1 MGTGVK
7 LGVLASGG
15 GTNLQAII
23 DAGLPV
29 AVVVTDRPGVAALDR
44 ATAVGIPTVVVDRAE
59 HLPDR
64 VSFTNAIVEALTGHG
79 IDIVAMAGFMTV
91 LAEPIFAAFPGR
103 VVNTHPSLL
112 PAFRGAHAVADAL
125 AAGVKVS
132 GCTIHLATIE
142 VDDGP
147 ILAQEAVAIL
157 PGDNQDSLHERIKA
171 VEHRLYP
178 KVLADLLAGGSG
190 AIPDALGAS
199 ANGSA
204 AFVAASGAIGE
215 AAGGCSADG
224 PVPIRRALIS
234 VYDKT
239 GLLDFARGLAD
250 LGVTLLA
257 SGGTS
262 SALAEAGIPVTPV
275 ESVTGAPEMLGGR
288 VKTLHPRIHGGILAD
303 RGQASH
309 RADLA
314 AQGIEPIDLVVANL
328 YPFLERPSIETIDIG
343 GPTMVRAA
351 AKNHAWVGVVTDPAR
366 YDAVLEELQADGG
379 RLSAA
384 TRADLA
390 LEAFAHT
397 AGYDAAIVR
406 WLDTDPLPRHLIL
419 PLERVA
425 SLRYG
430 ENPHQA
436 GARYR
441 DTLGALGSGGG
452 PGQGG
457 WLDGMV
463 QHGGKEL
470 SFINLL
476 DSESAWRLVNS
487 FDGPA
492 CVIVKHANP
501 CGVALGAGPADAYRK
516 AFECDSLSAFGG
528 VVALNRPLDEET
540 AAAIGEVFTEVVL
553 APSFAP
559 AALGALAAKKNLRLL
574 ECPPPTGG
582 GLDLRRAGGGFLV
595 QETDPPDEDRSTWK
609 VVTKVAPTDE
619 QMTDLAFAMKV
630 CAATGSNAIVLA
642 KAGVAYGIGAGQQSR
657 VHSSEMAAKKAD
669 GRARGGVCASD
680 AFFPFRDAVDTA
692 VAAGAGAI
700 VQPGGSIGDDK
711 VIAAADEA
719 GVAMVFTGR
728 RHFRH

>member
-7 LGVLASGG
+7 LGVLASGS

-44 ATAVGIPTVVVDRAE
+44 AAAAGIPTVVVDRAGY
-59 HLPDR
+59 LPDR
-64 VSFTNAIVEALTGHG
+64 LSFTTAIVEALTAH
-79 IDIVAMAGFMTV
+79 DVDLVAMAGFMTV
-91 LAEPIFAAFPGR
+91 LAEPIFVAYPGK
-103 VVNTHPSLL
+103 VINTHPSLL
-112 PAFRGAHAVADAL
+112 PSFRGAHAVADAL
-125 AAGVKVS
+125 AAGVKVA
-132 GCTIHLATIE
+132 GCTIHIATIE

-147 ILAQEAVAIL
+147 ILAQEAVPIL
-157 PGDNQDSLHERIKA
+157 ETDDEDALHERIKA
-171 VEHRLYP
+171 VEHQLYP
-178 KVLADLLAGGSG
+178 RVLAELVAG
-190 AIPDALGAS
+190 APPEQADAP
-199 ANGSA
+199 
-204 AFVAASGAIGE
+204 VE
-215 AAGGCSADG
+215 AQPVELTAEG
-224 PVPIRRALIS
+224 PIPIRRALVS

-239 GLLDFARGLAD
+239 GLVEFARGLAD
-250 LGVTLLA
+250 LGATLLA
-257 SGGTS
+257 SGGTAT
-262 SALAEAGIPVTPV
+262 ALGDAGIPVTLV
-275 ESVTGAPEMLGGR
+275 EEVTGAPEMLGGR

-303 RGQASH
+303 RGQPSH
-309 RADLA
+309 GADLA
-314 AQGIEPIDLVVANL
+314 EQGIEPIDLVVCNL

-351 AKNHAWVGVVTDPAR
+351 AKNHAWVGVVTDPGR
-366 YDAVLEELQADGG
+366 YEAILAELQADGG

-384 TRADLA
+384 TRKDLA

-406 WLDTDPLPRHLIL
+406 WFDPAPLPRHLIL
-419 PLERVA
+419 PLEKVA
-425 SLRYG
+425 TLRYG

-441 DTLGALGSGGG
+441 DRLGARG
-452 PGQGG
+452 PGGVPREAG
-457 WLDGMV
+457 WLDGMT

-487 FDGPA
+487 FDVPA
-492 CVIVKHANP
+492 CGIVKHANP
-501 CGVALGAGPADAYRK
+501 GGVALGAGPADAYRK

-528 VVALNRPLDEET
+528 VVALNRPLDGET
-540 AAAIGEVFTEVVL
+540 AAAIGDVFTEVVL
-553 APSFAP
+553 APGFAP
-559 AALGALAAKKNLRLL
+559 AALETLAKKKNLRLL
-574 ECPPPTGG
+574 ECPPYTAV

-619 QMTDLAFAMKV
+619 QLDDLAFAMKV

-642 KAGVAYGIGAGQQSR
+642 KDRVAYGIGAGQQSR
-657 VHSSEMAAKKAD
+657 VHSSEMAAKKAG

-680 AFFPFRDAVDTA
+680 AFFPFRDAVDAA
-692 VAAGAGAI
+692 VAAGAAAI
-700 VQPGGSIGDDK
+700 VQPGGSVSDDK

>member
-1 MGTGVK
+1 MDFG
-7 LGVLASGG
+7 
-15 GTNLQAII
+15 
-23 DAGLPV
+23 
-29 AVVVTDRPGVAALDR
+29 
-44 ATAVGIPTVVVDRAE
+44 
-59 HLPDR
+59 
-64 VSFTNAIVEALTGHG
+64 
-79 IDIVAMAGFMTV
+79 
-91 LAEPIFAAFPGR
+91 
-103 VVNTHPSLL
+103 
-112 PAFRGAHAVADAL
+112 
-125 AAGVKVS
+125 
-132 GCTIHLATIE
+132 
-142 VDDGP
+142 
-147 ILAQEAVAIL
+147 
-157 PGDNQDSLHERIKA
+157 
-171 VEHRLYP
+171 
-178 KVLADLLAGGSG
+178 
-190 AIPDALGAS
+190 
-199 ANGSA
+199 
-204 AFVAASGAIGE
+204 
-215 AAGGCSADG
+215 SADG
-224 PVPIRRALIS
+224 PVPVRRALLS

-250 LGVTLLA
+250 LDVTLLA
-257 SGGTS
+257 SGGTAA
-262 SALAEAGIPVTPV
+262 ALAEAGIPVTPV

-309 RADLA
+309 RDDLA
-314 AQGIEPIDLVVANL
+314 NHDIEPIDLVVVNL

-366 YDAVLEELQADGG
+366 YDAVLEELRADGG
-379 RLSAA
+379 HLSAA

-406 WLDTDPLPRHLIL
+406 WLDADPLPRHLIV
-419 PLERVA
+419 PLEKVA

-441 DTLGALGSGGG
+441 DRLGSG
-452 PGQGG
+452 
-457 WLDGMV
+457 WLDDMV

-476 DSESAWRLVNS
+476 DSEAAWRLVNS
-487 FDGPA
+487 FDVPA

-501 CGVALGAGPADAYRK
+501 CGVALGAGPAEAYRR

-540 AAAIGEVFTEVVL
+540 AVAIGEVFTEVVL
-553 APSFAP
+553 APGFAP
-559 AALGALAAKKNLRLL
+559 AALEALAAKKNLRLL
-574 ECPPPTGG
+574 ECPPPGPP

-619 QMTDLAFAMKV
+619 QMDDLAFAMKV

-642 KAGVAYGIGAGQQSR
+642 KGGVAYGIGAGQQSR
-657 VHSSEMAAKKAD
+657 VHSAEMAAKKAD
-669 GRARGGVCASD
+669 GRAKGGVCASD

-692 VAAGAGAI
+692 VAAGAAAI
-700 VQPGGSIGDDK
+700 VQPGGSVGDDK

-719 GVAMVFTGR
+719 GAAMVFTGR

>member
-7 LGVLASGG
+7 LGVLASGS

-44 ATAVGIPTVVVDRAE
+44 AAGAGIPTAVVDRSQ

-64 VSFTNAIVEALTGHG
+64 VAFTDAVIEALRAH
-79 IDIVAMAGFMTV
+79 DVDLVAMAGFMTV
-91 LAEPIFAAFPGR
+91 LAEPMFAAFPDK
-103 VVNTHPSLL
+103 VINTHPSLL
-112 PAFRGAHAVADAL
+112 PSFRGAHAVAEAL
-125 AAGVKVS
+125 AAGVRVT
-132 GCTIHLATIE
+132 GCTIHIATVE

-147 ILAQEAVAIL
+147 ILAQEAVPVL
-157 PGDNQDSLHERIKA
+157 EGDDEQSLHERIKA

-178 KVLADLLAGGSG
+178 RVLRGLIAGR
-190 AIPDALGAS
+190 PTEDEPL
-199 ANGSA
+199 
-204 AFVAASGAIGE
+204 
-215 AAGGCSADG
+215 SADG
-224 PVPIRRALIS
+224 PVPVRRALIS
-234 VYDKT
+234 VYDKA
-239 GLLDFARGLAD
+239 GLVDFARGLAD
-250 LGVTLLA
+250 LGVTLVA
-257 SGGTS
+257 SGGTAT
-262 SALAEAGIPVTPV
+262 ALADAGIPVTPV

-309 RADLA
+309 RADLS
-314 AQGIEPIDLVVANL
+314 AQAIDPIDLVVVNL

-351 AKNHAWVGVVTDPAR
+351 AKNHAWVGVVTDPGR
-366 YDAVLEELQADGG
+366 YDAILEELRTGDG

-406 WLDTDPLPRHLIL
+406 WFDPEPLPRHLVL
-419 PLERVA
+419 PLQKVA

-441 DTLGALGSGGG
+441 DRLG
-452 PGQGG
+452 GG

-476 DSESAWRLVNS
+476 DSEAAWRLVNS
-487 FDGPA
+487 FDVPA

-528 VVALNRPLDEET
+528 VVAVNRALDEDT

-559 AALGALAAKKNLRLL
+559 AALEALTRKKNLRLL
-574 ECPPPTGG
+574 ECPPPMYGG
-582 GLDLRRAGGGFLV
+582 IDLRRAGGGFLV

-609 VVTKVAPTDE
+609 VVTRVAPTDE
-619 QMTDLAFAMKV
+619 QMGDMAFAMKV

-657 VHSSEMAAKKAD
+657 VHSAEMAAKKAD

-680 AFFPFRDAVDTA
+680 AFFPFRDGVDTA
-692 VAAGAGAI
+692 VAAGAAAI
-700 VQPGGSIGDDK
+700 AQPGGSVGDEK

>member
-44 ATAVGIPTVVVDRAE
+44 AAAAGIPTVVVDRAG

-64 VSFTNAIVEALTGHG
+64 LSFTNAIVEALTAHDV
-79 IDIVAMAGFMTV
+79 DIVAMAGFMTV
-91 LAEPIFAAFPGR
+91 LAEPIFEAFPGK

-112 PAFRGAHAVADAL
+112 PSFRGAHAVADAL
-125 AAGVKVS
+125 AAGVKVT

-142 VDDGP
+142 VDEGP
-147 ILAQEAVAIL
+147 VLAQAAVPIH
-157 PGDNQDSLHERIKA
+157 PGDDEAAVHERIKA

-178 KVLADLLAGGSG
+178 EVLAGLVAPAAVDDEAFEPSPDG
-190 AIPDALGAS
+190 A
-199 ANGSA
+199 
-204 AFVAASGAIGE
+204 V
-215 AAGGCSADG
+215 
-224 PVPIRRALIS
+224 PVRRALLS

-257 SGGTS
+257 SGGTAT
-262 SALAEAGIPVTPV
+262 ALAEAGIPVTPV

-303 RGQASH
+303 RGQPSH

-314 AQGIEPIDLVVANL
+314 AQGIEPIDLVVVNL

-366 YDAVLEELQADGG
+366 YEAILAELRAEDG
-379 RLSAA
+379 RISAA

-406 WLDTDPLPRHLIL
+406 WLDRDPLPRHLIL
-419 PLERVA
+419 PLEKVA

-441 DTLGALGSGGG
+441 DRLGS
-452 PGQGG
+452 G
-457 WLDGMV
+457 WLDGMI

-487 FDGPA
+487 FDVPA

-501 CGVALGAGPADAYRK
+501 CGVALGATPAEAYRK
-516 AFECDSLSAFGG
+516 AFDCDSLSAFGG

-540 AAAIGEVFTEVVL
+540 AAAIGDVFTEVVL
-553 APSFAP
+553 APGFAP
-559 AALGALAAKKNLRLL
+559 TALEALAVKKNLRLL
-574 ECPPPTGG
+574 ECPAPGAAQ
-582 GLDLRRAGGGFLV
+582 LDLRRSGGGFLV
-595 QETDPPDEDRSTWK
+595 QETDPADEDRSTWK
-609 VVTKVAPTDE
+609 VVTKVAPSDGQLE
-619 QMTDLAFAMKV
+619 DLGFAMKV

-642 KAGVAYGIGAGQQSR
+642 KDGVAYGIGAGQQSR
-657 VHSSEMAAKKAD
+657 VHSAEMAAKKAD

-680 AFFPFRDAVDTA
+680 AFFPFRDGVDTA
-692 VAAGAGAI
+692 VAAGAAAI
-700 VQPGGSIGDDK
+700 VQPGGSVSDEK

>member
-1 MGTGVK
+1 VP
-7 LGVLASGG
+7 VLD
-15 GTNLQAII
+15 TDDE
-23 DAGLPV
+23 DA
-29 AVVVTDRPGVAALDR
+29 
-44 ATAVGIPTVVVDRAE
+44 
-59 HLPDR
+59 
-64 VSFTNAIVEALTGHG
+64 
-79 IDIVAMAGFMTV
+79 
-91 LAEPIFAAFPGR
+91 
-103 VVNTHPSLL
+103 
-112 PAFRGAHAVADAL
+112 
-125 AAGVKVS
+125 
-132 GCTIHLATIE
+132 
-142 VDDGP
+142 
-147 ILAQEAVAIL
+147 
-157 PGDNQDSLHERIKA
+157 LHERIKV
-171 VEHRLYP
+171 VEHQLYP
-178 KVLADLLAGGSG
+178 RVLAALVAGTPP
-190 AIPDALGAS
+190 AEADAP
-199 ANGSA
+199 
-204 AFVAASGAIGE
+204 VE
-215 AAGGCSADG
+215 AAPVELSADG
-224 PVPIRRALIS
+224 PIPVRRALIS

-239 GLLDFARGLAD
+239 GLVDFARGLAE

-262 SALAEAGIPVTPV
+262 TALADAGIPVTLV
-275 ESVTGAPEMLGGR
+275 EEVTGAPEMLGGR

-303 RGQASH
+303 RGQAAH
-309 RADLA
+309 GADLA
-314 AQGIEPIDLVVANL
+314 EQGIEPIDLVVCNL

-366 YDAVLEELQADGG
+366 YDAILAELRADGG
-379 RLSAA
+379 RLSSA
-384 TRADLA
+384 TRRDLA

-406 WLDTDPLPRHLIL
+406 WLDPEPLPRHLIL
-419 PLERVA
+419 PLEKA
-425 SLRYG
+425 AALRYG
-430 ENPHQA
+430 ENPHQG

-441 DTLGALGSGGG
+441 DRLG
-452 PGQGG
+452 GG

-487 FDGPA
+487 FDVPA

-501 CGVALGAGPADAYRK
+501 CGVALGTGPADAYRK

-559 AALGALAAKKNLRLL
+559 AALESLARKKNLRLL
-574 ECPPPTGG
+574 ECPPYTPG

-619 QMTDLAFAMKV
+619 QMDDLAFAMKV

-642 KAGVAYGIGAGQQSR
+642 KDRVAYGIGAGQQSR
-657 VHSSEMAAKKAD
+657 VHSSEMAARKAD

-680 AFFPFRDAVDTA
+680 AFFPFRDAVDAA
-692 VAAGAGAI
+692 VAAGAAAI

>member
-1 MGTGVK
+1 
-7 LGVLASGG
+7 
-15 GTNLQAII
+15 
-23 DAGLPV
+23 
-29 AVVVTDRPGVAALDR
+29 
-44 ATAVGIPTVVVDRAE
+44 
-59 HLPDR
+59 
-64 VSFTNAIVEALTGHG
+64 
-79 IDIVAMAGFMTV
+79 MA
-91 LAEPIFAAFPGR
+91 
-103 VVNTHPSLL
+103 
-112 PAFRGAHAVADAL
+112 
-125 AAGVKVS
+125 
-132 GCTIHLATIE
+132 
-142 VDDGP
+142 
-147 ILAQEAVAIL
+147 
-157 PGDNQDSLHERIKA
+157 
-171 VEHRLYP
+171 
-178 KVLADLLAGGSG
+178 
-190 AIPDALGAS
+190 
-199 ANGSA
+199 
-204 AFVAASGAIGE
+204 
-215 AAGGCSADG
+215 ADG
-224 PVPIRRALIS
+224 PTPIRRALVS

-239 GLLDFARGLAD
+239 GLLDFARGLSE

-257 SGGTS
+257 SGGTAT
-262 SALAEAGIPVTPV
+262 ALADAGIPVTLV
-275 ESVTGAPEMLGGR
+275 EEVTGAPEMLGGR

-303 RGQASH
+303 RGQPSH
-309 RADLA
+309 GADLA
-314 AQGIEPIDLVVANL
+314 DQGIEPIDLVVCNL

-366 YDAVLEELQADGG
+366 YDAILAELQADSG

-384 TRADLA
+384 TRKELA

-406 WLDTDPLPRHLIL
+406 WLDAQMPGDGPLPRHLIL
-419 PLERVA
+419 PLEKVA
-425 SLRYG
+425 TLRYG

-441 DTLGALGSGGG
+441 DRLG
-452 PGQGG
+452 GG

-487 FDGPA
+487 FDVPA

-501 CGVALGAGPADAYRK
+501 CGVALGASPAEAYRK
-516 AFECDSLSAFGG
+516 AFDCDSLSAFGG

-553 APSFAP
+553 APGFAP
-559 AALGALAAKKNLRLL
+559 AALESLAAKKNLRLL
-574 ECPPPTGG
+574 ECPPPTAG

-595 QETDPPDEDRSTWK
+595 QEIDPPDEDRSTWK

-619 QMTDLAFAMKV
+619 QMDDLAFAMKV
-630 CAATGSNAIVLA
+630 CAGTGSNAIVLA
-642 KAGVAYGIGAGQQSR
+642 KDGVAYGIGAGQQSR
-657 VHSSEMAAKKAD
+657 VHSSEVAAKKAD

-680 AFFPFRDAVDTA
+680 AFFPFRDAVDAA
-692 VAAGAGAI
+692 VAAGVTAI
-700 VQPGGSIGDDK
+700 VQPGGSVGDDK

>member
-7 LGVLASGG
+7 LGVLASGS

-44 ATAVGIPTVVVDRAE
+44 AAAAGIPTVVVDRAG

-64 VSFTNAIVEALTGHG
+64 LSFTNAVVEALTAH
-79 IDIVAMAGFMTV
+79 DVDLVAMAGFMTV
-91 LAEPIFAAFPGR
+91 LAEPIFDAFPEK

-112 PAFRGAHAVADAL
+112 PSFRGAHAVADAL
-125 AAGVKVS
+125 AAGVKVT
-132 GCTIHLATIE
+132 GCTIHLATIA
-142 VDDGP
+142 VDEGP
-147 ILAQEAVAIL
+147 VLAQEAVPIGA
-157 PGDNQDSLHERIKA
+157 GDDEDTVHERIKA

-178 KVLADLLAGGSG
+178 EVLAGLLAGGPS
-190 AIPDALGAS
+190 AAS
-199 ANGSA
+199 AELP
-204 AFVAASGAIGE
+204 GAEEDIGPGADE
-215 AAGGCSADG
+215 LRADG
-224 PVPIRRALIS
+224 PVTVRRALLS

-257 SGGTS
+257 SGGTA

-303 RGQASH
+303 RSQPSH

-314 AQGIEPIDLVVANL
+314 AQGIEPIDLVVVNL

-366 YDAVLEELQADGG
+366 YDAILAELRADAG
-379 RLSAA
+379 RISAA

-406 WLDTDPLPRHLIL
+406 WLDADPLPRHLIV
-419 PLERVA
+419 PLEKVA

-441 DTLGALGSGGG
+441 DRLGGRGVGAG
-452 PGQGG
+452 PGQGP

-487 FDGPA
+487 FDVPA

-501 CGVALGAGPADAYRK
+501 CGVALGASPAEAYRK
-516 AFECDSLSAFGG
+516 AFDCDSLSAFGG

-540 AAAIGEVFTEVVL
+540 AAAIGDVFTEVVL
-553 APSFAP
+553 APAIAP
-559 AALGALAAKKNLRLL
+559 AALEALAVKKNLRLL
-574 ECPPPTGG
+574 ECPAPGAA

-595 QETDPPDEDRSTWK
+595 QEPDPADEDRSTWK
-609 VVTKVAPTDE
+609 VVTKVVPTDG
-619 QMTDLAFAMKV
+619 QLDDLAFAMKV

-642 KAGVAYGIGAGQQSR
+642 KDGVAYGIGAGQQSR
-657 VHSSEMAAKKAD
+657 VHSAGIAATKAD

-680 AFFPFRDAVDTA
+680 AFFPFRDGVDTA
-692 VAAGAGAI
+692 VAAGAAAI
-700 VQPGGSIGDDK
+700 VQPGGSVSDDK

>member
-1 MGTGVK
+1 MGTDVK
-7 LGVLASGG
+7 LGVLASGS

-29 AVVVTDRPGVAALDR
+29 TVVVTDRPGVAALDR
-44 ATAVGIPTVVVDRAE
+44 AAAAGIPTVVVDRSR
-59 HLPDR
+59 HLRDR
-64 VSFTNAIVEALTGHG
+64 VAFTDAIVEALRGH
-79 IDIVAMAGFMTV
+79 DVDLVAMAGFMTV
-91 LAEPIFAAFPGR
+91 LAEPMFAAFPDK
-103 VVNTHPSLL
+103 VINTHPSLL
-112 PAFRGAHAVADAL
+112 PSFRGAHAVADAL
-125 AAGVKVS
+125 AAGVQVT
-132 GCTIHLATIE
+132 GCTIHIATVE

-147 ILAQEAVAIL
+147 ILAQEAVPVL
-157 PGDNQDSLHERIKA
+157 KGDDEGRLHERIKA

-178 KVLADLLAGGSG
+178 RVIRELIAGGSVDEE
-190 AIPDALGAS
+190 PL
-199 ANGSA
+199 
-204 AFVAASGAIGE
+204 
-215 AAGGCSADG
+215 SADG
-224 PVPIRRALIS
+224 AVPVRRALIS

-239 GLLDFARGLAD
+239 GLCDFARGLAD

-257 SGGTS
+257 SGGTAT
-262 SALAEAGIPVTPV
+262 ALSDAGIPVTPV

-303 RGQASH
+303 RGQTSH
-309 RADLA
+309 RADLS
-314 AQGIEPIDLVVANL
+314 AQGIEPIDLVVVNL

-351 AKNHAWVGVVTDPAR
+351 AKNHAWVGVVTDPGR
-366 YDAVLEELQADGG
+366 YGAILDELRDRGG
-379 RLSAA
+379 KLSAA

-406 WLDTDPLPRHLIL
+406 WFDADPLPRHLVL

-441 DTLGALGSGGG
+441 DRLG
-452 PGQGG
+452 GG

-476 DSESAWRLVNS
+476 DSEASWRLVNS
-487 FDGPA
+487 FDVPA

-501 CGVALGAGPADAYRK
+501 CGAALGDGPADAYRK
-516 AFECDSLSAFGG
+516 AFACDSLSAFGG

-559 AALGALAAKKNLRLL
+559 AALEALARKKNVRLL
-574 ECPPPTGG
+574 ECPPYTPGR
-582 GLDLRRAGGGFLV
+582 LDLRRAGGGFLV

-609 VVTKVAPTDE
+609 VVTKVGPTDE
-619 QMTDLAFAMKV
+619 QMEDMAFAMKV

-642 KAGVAYGIGAGQQSR
+642 KGGVAYGIGAGQQSR
-657 VHSSEMAAKKAD
+657 VHSAEMAAKKAD

-680 AFFPFRDAVDTA
+680 AFFPFRDGVDTA
-692 VAAGAGAI
+692 VAAGAAAI
-700 VQPGGSIGDDK
+700 VQPGGSVGDEK

>member
-7 LGVLASGG
+7 LGVLAAGG

-44 ATAVGIPTVVVDRAE
+44 AASAGIPTAVVDRAE

-64 VSFTNAIVEALTGHG
+64 LSFTNAIVEALTAH
-79 IDIVAMAGFMTV
+79 DVDLVAMAGFMTV
-91 LAEPIFAAFPGR
+91 LAEPIFEAFPDK

-112 PAFRGAHAVADAL
+112 PSFRGAHAVADAL
-125 AAGVKVS
+125 AAGAKVT

-147 ILAQEAVAIL
+147 ILAQEAVPIHA
-157 PGDNQDSLHERIKA
+157 DDDEDTVHERIKA

-178 KVLADLLAGGSG
+178 EVLAGLVADGATAGATALAATG
-190 AIPDALGAS
+190 ADEDVEL
-199 ANGSA
+199 
-204 AFVAASGAIGE
+204 
-215 AAGGCSADG
+215 SADG
-224 PVPIRRALIS
+224 PVPVRRALLS

-257 SGGTS
+257 SGGTAT
-262 SALAEAGIPVTPV
+262 ALADAGIPVTPV

-303 RGQASH
+303 RGQPSH
-309 RADLA
+309 RAYLA
-314 AQGIEPIDLVVANL
+314 AQGIEPIDLVVVNL

-366 YDAVLEELQADGG
+366 YDAVLAELRADSG

-384 TRADLA
+384 TRRDLA

-406 WLDTDPLPRHLIL
+406 WLDPEPLPRHLVI
-419 PLERVA
+419 PLEKVA
-425 SLRYG
+425 TLRYG

-441 DTLGALGSGGG
+441 DRLGS
-452 PGQGG
+452 G

-476 DSESAWRLVNS
+476 DSEAAWRLVNS
-487 FDGPA
+487 FDVPA

-501 CGVALGAGPADAYRK
+501 CGVALGATPAEAYRK
-516 AFECDSLSAFGG
+516 AFDCDSLSAFGG

-553 APSFAP
+553 APEFAP
-559 AALGALAAKKNLRLL
+559 AARQALAGKKNLRLL
-574 ECPPPTGG
+574 ECPSPGPA

-609 VVTKVAPTDE
+609 VVTKVAPTDA
-619 QMTDLAFAMKV
+619 QIDDLAFAMKV

-642 KAGVAYGIGAGQQSR
+642 RDGVAYGIGAGQQSR
-657 VHSSEMAAKKAD
+657 VHSAEMAAKKAD

-680 AFFPFRDAVDTA
+680 AFFPFRDGVDTA
-692 VAAGAGAI
+692 VAAGATAI
-700 VQPGGSIGDDK
+700 VQPGGSVSDDK

-719 GVAMVFTGR
+719 GIAMVFTGR

>member
-7 LGVLASGG
+7 LGVLASGS

-44 ATAVGIPTVVVDRAE
+44 AASAGIPTIVVDRAQ

-64 VSFTNAIVEALTGHG
+64 VALTDAIVEALTAHG
-79 IDIVAMAGFMTV
+79 VDLVAMAGFMTV
-91 LAEPIFAAFPGR
+91 LAEPIFAAFPGK

-112 PAFRGAHAVADAL
+112 PSFRGAHAVPEAL
-125 AAGVKVS
+125 AAGVKVT

-147 ILAQEAVAIL
+147 ILAQEAVPIL
-157 PGDNQDSLHERIKA
+157 DGDDVDTLHERIKA

-178 KVLADLLAGGSG
+178 RVLAELVAAGRG
-190 AIPDALGAS
+190 
-199 ANGSA
+199 
-204 AFVAASGAIGE
+204 AASGAASFE
-215 AAGGCSADG
+215 LTADG
-224 PVPIRRALIS
+224 PIPIRRALLS

-257 SGGTS
+257 SGGTAT
-262 SALAEAGIPVTPV
+262 ALADAGIPVTPV

-314 AQGIEPIDLVVANL
+314 GQGIEPIDLVVVNL

-366 YDAVLEELQADGG
+366 YDAILGELRSDGG

-384 TRADLA
+384 SRAELA

-406 WLDTDPLPRHLIL
+406 WLDPEPLPRHLVL
-419 PLERVA
+419 PLEKVA
-425 SLRYG
+425 TLRYG

-441 DTLGALGSGGG
+441 DRLG
-452 PGQGG
+452 GG

-476 DSESAWRLVNS
+476 DAEAAWRLVNS
-487 FDGPA
+487 FDIPA

-501 CGVALGAGPADAYRK
+501 CGVALGATVAEAYRL
-516 AFECDSLSAFGG
+516 AFDCDSLSAFGG
-528 VVALNRPLDEET
+528 VVALNRRLDEES
-540 AAAIGEVFTEVVL
+540 AAAIGQVFTEVVL
-553 APSFAP
+553 APEFAP
-559 AALGALAAKKNLRLL
+559 AALESLAAKKNLRLL
-574 ECPPPTGG
+574 ECPPPGPA
-582 GLDLRRAGGGFLV
+582 GLDLRRSGGGFLV

-609 VVTKVAPTDE
+609 VVTQVAPTDE
-619 QMTDLAFAMKV
+619 QMDDLAFAMKV

-642 KAGVAYGIGAGQQSR
+642 KGGVAYGIGAGQQSR
-657 VHSSEMAAKKAD
+657 VHSAEMAAKKAG
-669 GRARGGVCASD
+669 GRARAGVCASD

-692 VAAGAGAI
+692 VAAGAAAI
-700 VQPGGSIGDDK
+700 VQPGGSVSDDK

-719 GVAMVFTGR
+719 GITMVFTGR

>member
-7 LGVLASGG
+7 LGVLASGS

-44 ATAVGIPTVVVDRAE
+44 AAAAGIPTAVVDRAGY
-59 HLPDR
+59 LPDR
-64 VSFTNAIVEALTGHG
+64 VALTTAIVEALTAHG
-79 IDIVAMAGFMTV
+79 VDLVAMAGFMTV
-91 LAEPIFAAFPGR
+91 LAEPIFAAFPDR
-103 VVNTHPSLL
+103 VINTHPILL
-112 PAFRGAHAVADAL
+112 PAFRGAHAVAEAL
-125 AAGVKVS
+125 AAGVKVT
-132 GCTIHLATIE
+132 GCTIHIATIE

-147 ILAQEAVAIL
+147 ILALGTVPVL
-157 PGDNQDSLHERIKA
+157 DGDDEDALHDRIKT

-178 KVLADLLAGGSG
+178 RVLAGLLAGG
-190 AIPDALGAS
+190 APAD
-199 ANGSA
+199 
-204 AFVAASGAIGE
+204 VAE
-215 AAGGCSADG
+215 RSADG
-224 PVPIRRALIS
+224 PVRIERALIS

-239 GLLDFARGLAD
+239 GFLDFARGLAD

-257 SGGTS
+257 SGGTAT
-262 SALAEAGIPVTPV
+262 ALADAGIPVTPV

-303 RGQASH
+303 RGQPSH

-314 AQGIEPIDLVVANL
+314 AQGIEPIDLVVVNL

-366 YDAVLEELQADGG
+366 YGDVLDELRASGG

-397 AGYDAAIVR
+397 AGYDAAIVH
-406 WLDTDPLPRHLIL
+406 WLDADSLPRHLIL
-419 PLERVA
+419 PLEKVA

-441 DTLGALGSGGG
+441 DRLG
-452 PGQGG
+452 GG
-457 WLDGMV
+457 WLDRMV

-476 DSESAWRLVNS
+476 DSEAAWRLVNS
-487 FDGPA
+487 LDVPA

-501 CGVALGAGPADAYRK
+501 CGVALGTGPADAYRK

-553 APSFAP
+553 APAFAP
-559 AALGALAAKKNLRLL
+559 AALEALAKKKNLRLL
-574 ECPPPTGG
+574 ECPPPAYGG
-582 GLDLRRAGGGFLV
+582 IDLRRAGGGFLV

-619 QMTDLAFAMKV
+619 QLDDMAFAMKV
-630 CAATGSNAIVLA
+630 CAAAGSNAIVLA
-642 KAGVAYGIGAGQQSR
+642 KGGVAYGIGAGQQSR
-657 VHSSEMAAKKAD
+657 VHSAEMAAKKAD

-680 AFFPFRDAVDTA
+680 AFFPFRDGVDTA
-692 VAAGAGAI
+692 VAAGAAAI
-700 VQPGGSIGDDK
+700 VQPGGSVSDDK

>member
-29 AVVVTDRPGVAALDR
+29 TVVVTDRPGVAALDR
-44 ATAVGIPTVVVDRAE
+44 AAAAGIPTVVVDRAG

-64 VSFTNAIVEALTGHG
+64 VSFTNAIVEALTAHG
-79 IDIVAMAGFMTV
+79 VDLVAMAGFMTV
-91 LAEPIFAAFPGR
+91 LAEPMFAAFPGK

-112 PAFRGAHAVADAL
+112 PSFRGAHAVADAL
-125 AAGVKVS
+125 AAGVKMT

-147 ILAQEAVAIL
+147 ILAQEAVSVLA
-157 PGDNQDSLHERIKA
+157 GDDEDALHERIKA

-178 KVLADLLAGGSG
+178 KVLAGLLAGGSG
-190 AIPDALGAS
+190 TVAGAD
-199 ANGSA
+199 
-204 AFVAASGAIGE
+204 E
-215 AAGGCSADG
+215 AEELTGDG
-224 PVPIRRALIS
+224 PVPVRRALLS

-257 SGGTS
+257 SGGTAT
-262 SALAEAGIPVTPV
+262 ALADAGIPVTPV

-303 RGQASH
+303 RGQVSH

-314 AQGIEPIDLVVANL
+314 AQGIEPIDLVVVNL

-351 AKNHAWVGVVTDPAR
+351 AKNHAWVGVVTDPDR
-366 YDAVLEELQADGG
+366 YHAVLEELRADGG

-390 LEAFAHT
+390 VEAFAHT

-406 WLDTDPLPRHLIL
+406 WLDPDPLPRHLVL
-419 PLERVA
+419 PLEKVA

-441 DTLGALGSGGG
+441 DRLG
-452 PGQGG
+452 GG

-476 DSESAWRLVNS
+476 DSEAAWRLVNS
-487 FDGPA
+487 FDVPA

-501 CGVALGAGPADAYRK
+501 CGVALGAGPAEAYRR

-528 VVALNRPLDEET
+528 VVALNRPLDEGT

-559 AALGALAAKKNLRLL
+559 AALEALAAKKNLRLL
-574 ECPPPTGG
+574 ECPLPTGG

-609 VVTKVAPTDE
+609 VVTQVAPTDE
-619 QMTDLAFAMKV
+619 QLDDLAFAMKV

-642 KAGVAYGIGAGQQSR
+642 KGGVAYGIGAGQQSR
-657 VHSSEMAAKKAD
+657 VHSAEMAAKKAD

-680 AFFPFRDAVDTA
+680 AFFPFRDAVDA
-692 VAAGAGAI
+692 SVAAGAAAI

>member
-1 MGTGVK
+1 MTHSVRI
-7 LGVLASGG
+7 GVLASGSG
-15 GTNLQAII
+15 SNLQAII

-29 AVVVTDRPGVAALDR
+29 AVVITDRPGVQALERAA
-44 ATAVGIPTVVVDRAE
+44 AAGILTVVVDRKA

-64 VSFTNAIVEALTGHG
+64 VAFTRAITDALVAHEV
-79 IDIVAMAGFMTV
+79 DLVAMAGFMTV
-91 LAEPIFAAFPGR
+91 LSEPIFEAFPGR
-103 VVNTHPSLL
+103 VVNTHPALL
-112 PAFRGAHAVADAL
+112 PSFRGAHAVADAL
-125 AAGVKVS
+125 AAGVKVT
-132 GCTIHLATIE
+132 GCTIHIATIE

-147 ILAQEAVAIL
+147 VLAQEAVPVL
-157 PGDNQDSLHERIKA
+157 PGDTEESLHERVKA

-178 KVLADLLAGGSG
+178 QVLATLVAELAG
-190 AIPDALGAS
+190 APAD
-199 ANGSA
+199 
-204 AFVAASGAIGE
+204 ASGEGWVE
-215 AAGGCSADG
+215 
-224 PVPIRRALIS
+224 VRRALIS

-239 GLLDFARGLAD
+239 GLLDFARGLHG
-250 LGVTLLA
+250 LGISLVA
-257 SGGTS
+257 SGGTAA
-262 SALAEAGIPVTPV
+262 ALAEAGIPVTPV
-275 ESVTGAPEMLGGR
+275 EEVTGAPEMLSGR

-303 RGQASH
+303 RGVPSHQA
-309 RADLA
+309 DMV
-314 AQGIEPIDLVVANL
+314 AQGIEPIDLVVVNL
-328 YPFLERPSIETIDIG
+328 YPFLERPGIETIDIG

-366 YDAVLEELQADGG
+366 YPALLDELRGSG
-379 RLSAA
+379 RRLSRA

-406 WLDTDPLPRHLIL
+406 WLDPEPLPRHLVL

-425 SLRYG
+425 PLRYG
-430 ENPHQA
+430 ENPHQL

-441 DTLGALGSGGG
+441 DRLGT
-452 PGQGG
+452 G
-457 WLDGMV
+457 WLEGMV
-463 QHGGKEL
+463 QHQGKEL

-476 DSESAWRLVNS
+476 DSEAAWTLVHA
-487 FDGPA
+487 FAEPA

-501 CGVALGAGPADAYRK
+501 CGVALGGDVLSAYRR

-528 VVALNRPLDEET
+528 VVAFNRPLDAAT

-553 APSFAP
+553 APSFEP
-559 AALGALAAKKNLRLL
+559 DALEALAAKKNLRLL
-574 ECPPPTGG
+574 QAPPPDPDR

-595 QETDPPDEDRSTWK
+595 QETDRYEADRSAWK
-609 VVTKVAPTDE
+609 VVTRTAPTE
-619 QMTDLAFAMKV
+619 AQWADLEFAWKV

-642 KAGVAYGIGAGQQSR
+642 KDGQAFGIGAGQQSR
-657 VHSSEMAAKKAD
+657 VHSTEIAARKAGD
-669 GRARGGVCASD
+669 RARGGVCASD
-680 AFFPFRDAVDTA
+680 AFFPFRDAVDAA

-700 VQPGGSIGDDK
+700 AQPGGSLGDEK

>member
-1 MGTGVK
+1 M
-7 LGVLASGG
+7 
-15 GTNLQAII
+15 
-23 DAGLPV
+23 
-29 AVVVTDRPGVAALDR
+29 
-44 ATAVGIPTVVVDRAE
+44 
-59 HLPDR
+59 
-64 VSFTNAIVEALTGHG
+64 
-79 IDIVAMAGFMTV
+79 
-91 LAEPIFAAFPGR
+91 
-103 VVNTHPSLL
+103 
-112 PAFRGAHAVADAL
+112 
-125 AAGVKVS
+125 
-132 GCTIHLATIE
+132 
-142 VDDGP
+142 
-147 ILAQEAVAIL
+147 
-157 PGDNQDSLHERIKA
+157 
-171 VEHRLYP
+171 
-178 KVLADLLAGGSG
+178 
-190 AIPDALGAS
+190 
-199 ANGSA
+199 
-204 AFVAASGAIGE
+204 
-215 AAGGCSADG
+215 
-224 PVPIRRALIS
+224 RRALVS

-239 GLLDFARGLAD
+239 GLIDFARGLAD

-257 SGGTS
+257 SGGTAT
-262 SALAEAGIPVTPV
+262 ALADAGIPVTPV
-275 ESVTGAPEMLGGR
+275 EEVTGAPEMLGGR

-303 RGQASH
+303 RGQAAH
-309 RADLA
+309 GADLA
-314 AQGIEPIDLVVANL
+314 EQGIEPIDLVVVNL

-366 YDAVLEELQADGG
+366 YDAILAELRADGG

-384 TRADLA
+384 TRRDLA

-406 WLDTDPLPRHLIL
+406 WLDTQINGDGPLPRHLIL
-419 PLERVA
+419 PLEKVA

-441 DTLGALGSGGG
+441 DRLG
-452 PGQGG
+452 GG
-457 WLDGMV
+457 WLDGMI

-487 FDGPA
+487 FDVPA

-501 CGVALGAGPADAYRK
+501 CGVALGATPAEAYRK

-553 APSFAP
+553 APGFAP
-559 AALGALAAKKNLRLL
+559 AALEALAVKKNLRLL
-574 ECPPPTGG
+574 ECPPPLPG

-609 VVTKVAPTDE
+609 VVTKVAPTD
-619 QMTDLAFAMKV
+619 QQLDDLAFAMKV

-642 KAGVAYGIGAGQQSR
+642 KDGVAYGIGAGQQSR
-657 VHSSEMAAKKAD
+657 VHSAEMAAKKAD

-692 VAAGAGAI
+692 VAAGAAAI
-700 VQPGGSIGDDK
+700 VQPGGSVSDDK

>member
-7 LGVLASGG
+7 LGVLASGS

-44 ATAVGIPTVVVDRAE
+44 AAAAGIPTVVVDRSE

-64 VSFTNAIVEALTGHG
+64 VSFTNAIVDALRAHG
-79 IDIVAMAGFMTV
+79 VDLVAMAGFMTV
-91 LAEPIFAAFPGR
+91 LAEPIFTAFPGK
-103 VVNTHPSLL
+103 VINTHPSLL
-112 PAFRGAHAVADAL
+112 PSFRGAHAVADAL
-125 AAGVKVS
+125 AAGVKVT
-132 GCTIHLATIE
+132 GCTIHIATIE

-147 ILAQEAVAIL
+147 ILAQEAVPIL
-157 PGDNQDSLHERIKA
+157 EGDDEDTLHERIKA

-178 KVLADLLAGGSG
+178 GVLADLVAGGTE
-190 AIPDALGAS
+190 A
-199 ANGSA
+199 
-204 AFVAASGAIGE
+204 VGE
-215 AAGGCSADG
+215 PTTVEADVVPLSADG
-224 PVPIRRALIS
+224 PIPIRRALVS

-239 GLLDFARGLAD
+239 GLIDFARGLAD

-257 SGGTS
+257 SGGTAT
-262 SALAEAGIPVTPV
+262 ALADAGIPVTPV
-275 ESVTGAPEMLGGR
+275 EEVTGAPEMLGGR

-303 RGQASH
+303 RGQAAH
-309 RADLA
+309 GADLA
-314 AQGIEPIDLVVANL
+314 EQGIEPIDLVVVNL

-366 YDAVLEELQADGG
+366 YDAILAELRADGG

-384 TRADLA
+384 TRRDLA

-406 WLDTDPLPRHLIL
+406 WLDTQINGDGPLPRHLIL
-419 PLERVA
+419 PLEKVA

-441 DTLGALGSGGG
+441 DRLG
-452 PGQGG
+452 GG
-457 WLDGMV
+457 WLDGMI

-487 FDGPA
+487 FDVPA

-501 CGVALGAGPADAYRK
+501 CGVALGATPAEAYRK

-553 APSFAP
+553 APGFAP
-559 AALGALAAKKNLRLL
+559 AALEALAVKKNLRLL
-574 ECPPPTGG
+574 ECPPPLPG

-609 VVTKVAPTDE
+609 VVTKVAPTD
-619 QMTDLAFAMKV
+619 QQLDDLAFAMKV

-642 KAGVAYGIGAGQQSR
+642 KDGVAYGIGAGQQSR
-657 VHSSEMAAKKAD
+657 VHSAEMAAKKAD

-692 VAAGAGAI
+692 VAAGAAAI
-700 VQPGGSIGDDK
+700 VQPGGSVSDDK

>member
-7 LGVLASGG
+7 LGVLASGS

-44 ATAVGIPTVVVDRAE
+44 AAEAGIPTVVVDRTQ

-64 VSFTNAIVEALTGHG
+64 VALTTAIVEALTTHG
-79 IDIVAMAGFMTV
+79 ADLVAMAGFMTV
-91 LAEPIFAAFPGR
+91 LAEPIFEAFPDK

-112 PAFRGAHAVADAL
+112 PSFRGAHAVADAL
-125 AAGVKVS
+125 AAGAKVT

-147 ILAQEAVAIL
+147 ILAQEAVPIHA
-157 PGDNQDSLHERIKA
+157 GDDEDTVHERIKA

-178 KVLADLLAGGSG
+178 EVLAGLVAGGATG
-190 AIPDALGAS
+190 GAS
-199 ANGSA
+199 TA
-204 AFVAASGAIGE
+204 AVADEDAE
-215 AAGGCSADG
+215 LTADG
-224 PVPIRRALIS
+224 PVPVRRALLS

-257 SGGTS
+257 SGGTAT
-262 SALAEAGIPVTPV
+262 ALADAGIPVTPV

-303 RGQASH
+303 RGQPSH

-314 AQGIEPIDLVVANL
+314 AQGIEPIDLVVVNL

-351 AKNHAWVGVVTDPAR
+351 AKNHAWVGVVTDPVR
-366 YDAVLEELQADGG
+366 YEAILAELRADDG
-379 RLSAA
+379 RISVA

-406 WLDTDPLPRHLIL
+406 WLDPEPLPRHLVV
-419 PLERVA
+419 PLEKVA
-425 SLRYG
+425 TLRYG

-441 DTLGALGSGGG
+441 DRLGS
-452 PGQGG
+452 G

-476 DSESAWRLVNS
+476 DSEAAWRLVNS
-487 FDGPA
+487 FDVPA

-501 CGVALGAGPADAYRK
+501 CGVALGATTAEAYRK
-516 AFECDSLSAFGG
+516 AFDCDSLSAFGG

-559 AALGALAAKKNLRLL
+559 AARESLAAKKNLRL
-574 ECPPPTGG
+574 
-582 GLDLRRAGGGFLV
+582 
-595 QETDPPDEDRSTWK
+595 
-609 VVTKVAPTDE
+609 
-619 QMTDLAFAMKV
+619 
-630 CAATGSNAIVLA
+630 
-642 KAGVAYGIGAGQQSR
+642 
-657 VHSSEMAAKKAD
+657 
-669 GRARGGVCASD
+669 
-680 AFFPFRDAVDTA
+680 
-692 VAAGAGAI
+692 
-700 VQPGGSIGDDK
+700 
-711 VIAAADEA
+711 
-719 GVAMVFTGR
+719 
-728 RHFRH
+728 

>member
-7 LGVLASGG
+7 LGVLASGS

-44 ATAVGIPTVVVDRAE
+44 AAAAGIPTVVVDRAGY
-59 HLPDR
+59 LPDR
-64 VSFTNAIVEALTGHG
+64 LSFTTAIVEALTAH
-79 IDIVAMAGFMTV
+79 DVDLVAMAGFMTV
-91 LAEPIFAAFPGR
+91 LAEPMFVAFPGK
-103 VVNTHPSLL
+103 VINTHPSLL
-112 PAFRGAHAVADAL
+112 PSFRGAHAVADAL
-125 AAGVKVS
+125 AAGVKVT
-132 GCTIHLATIE
+132 GCTIHIATIE

-147 ILAQEAVAIL
+147 ILAQEAVPIL
-157 PGDNQDSLHERIKA
+157 DSDDEDALHERIKA
-171 VEHRLYP
+171 VEHQLYP
-178 KVLADLLAGGSG
+178 RVLADLVAG
-190 AIPDALGAS
+190 APPEQADAA
-199 ANGSA
+199 
-204 AFVAASGAIGE
+204 VE
-215 AAGGCSADG
+215 AEPVELTADG
-224 PVPIRRALIS
+224 PIPIRRALVS

-239 GLLDFARGLAD
+239 GLIDFARGLAD
-250 LGVTLLA
+250 LGVALLA
-257 SGGTS
+257 SGGTAT
-262 SALAEAGIPVTPV
+262 ALAAAGIPVTPV
-275 ESVTGAPEMLGGR
+275 EEVTGAPEMLGGR

-309 RADLA
+309 GADLA
-314 AQGIEPIDLVVANL
+314 EQGIEPIDLVVVNL

-351 AKNHAWVGVVTDPAR
+351 AKNHAWVGVVTDPER
-366 YDAVLEELQADGG
+366 YEAILAELRADGASLPSG
-379 RLSAA
+379 RQVNPPSLSAA
-384 TRADLA
+384 TRKDLA

-406 WLDTDPLPRHLIL
+406 WLDPEPLPRHLVL
-419 PLERVA
+419 PLEKVA
-425 SLRYG
+425 TLRYG

-441 DTLGALGSGGG
+441 DRLG
-452 PGQGG
+452 GG

-487 FDGPA
+487 FDAPA

-540 AAAIGEVFTEVVL
+540 AAAIGDVFTEVVL

-559 AALGALAAKKNLRLL
+559 AALEALARKKNLRLL
-574 ECPPPTGG
+574 ECPPPAYG

-595 QETDPPDEDRSTWK
+595 QETDPPGEDRSTWK

-619 QMTDLAFAMKV
+619 QMDDLAFAMKV

-642 KAGVAYGIGAGQQSR
+642 KDRVAYGIGAGQQSR
-657 VHSSEMAAKKAD
+657 VHSAEMAAKKAD

-680 AFFPFRDAVDTA
+680 AFFPFRDAVDAA
-692 VAAGAGAI
+692 VAAGAAAI
-700 VQPGGSIGDDK
+700 VQPGGSVSDDK

>member
-7 LGVLASGG
+7 LGVLASGS

-29 AVVVTDRPGVAALDR
+29 TVVVTDRPGVAALDR
-44 ATAVGIPTVVVDRAE
+44 ATAAGIPTVVVDRAD

-64 VSFTNAIVEALTGHG
+64 VAFTNAIVEALTAHG
-79 IDIVAMAGFMTV
+79 VDLVAMAGFMTV
-91 LAEPIFAAFPGR
+91 LAEPMFAAFPGK

-112 PAFRGAHAVADAL
+112 PSFRGAHAVPDAL
-125 AAGVKVS
+125 AAGAKVT

-142 VDDGP
+142 VDAGP
-147 ILAQEAVAIL
+147 ILAQEAVPIL
-157 PGDNQDSLHERIKA
+157 AGDDEDALHERIKA

-178 KVLADLLAGGSG
+178 AVLAELVAGG
-190 AIPDALGAS
+190 
-199 ANGSA
+199 
-204 AFVAASGAIGE
+204 VAGE
-215 AAGGCSADG
+215 AGARAEDVGAADG
-224 PVPIRRALIS
+224 PVPVRRALIS

-262 SALAEAGIPVTPV
+262 TSLADAGIPVTPV

-314 AQGIEPIDLVVANL
+314 AQGIDPIDLVVVNL

-366 YDAVLEELQADGG
+366 YDSILEELRADGG

-406 WLDTDPLPRHLIL
+406 WLDADTLPRHLIL
-419 PLERVA
+419 PLDRVA

-441 DTLGALGSGGG
+441 SRLG
-452 PGQGG
+452 GG

-487 FDGPA
+487 FDVPA

-501 CGVALGAGPADAYRK
+501 CGVALGTGPAAAYRK
-516 AFECDSLSAFGG
+516 ASEGESPSAFGG

-553 APSFAP
+553 APAFAP
-559 AALGALAAKKNLRLL
+559 AALEALAKKKNLRLL
-574 ECPPPTGG
+574 ECPPPAYGG
-582 GLDLRRAGGGFLV
+582 IDLRRAGGGFLV

-619 QMTDLAFAMKV
+619 QLDDMAFAMKV

-642 KAGVAYGIGAGQQSR
+642 KGGVAYGIGAGQQSR
-657 VHSSEMAAKKAD
+657 VHSAEMAAKKAD

-680 AFFPFRDAVDTA
+680 AFFPFRDGVDTA
-692 VAAGAGAI
+692 VAAGAAAI
-700 VQPGGSIGDDK
+700 VQPGGSVSDEK

>member
-7 LGVLASGG
+7 LGVLASGS

-44 ATAVGIPTVVVDRAE
+44 AAAAGIPTVVVDRDGL
-59 HLPDR
+59 LPDR
-64 VSFTNAIVEALTGHG
+64 VAFTEAIVAALRDH
-79 IDIVAMAGFMTV
+79 DVDLVAMAGFMTV
-91 LAEPIFAAFPGR
+91 LAEPMFAAFPGR

-112 PAFRGAHAVADAL
+112 PSFRGAHAVAEAL
-125 AAGVKVS
+125 AAGVKVT
-132 GCTIHLATIE
+132 GCTIHIATIE

-147 ILAQEAVAIL
+147 ILAQEAVPVL
-157 PGDNQDSLHERIKA
+157 DGDDEEALHDRIKA

-178 KVLADLLAGGSG
+178 GVLADLLSGGATG
-190 AIPDALGAS
+190 AAEAVEAEPVALA
-199 ANGSA
+199 
-204 AFVAASGAIGE
+204 
-215 AAGGCSADG
+215 ADG
-224 PVPIRRALIS
+224 PIPVRRALVS

-239 GLLDFARGLAD
+239 GLIDFARGLAD

-257 SGGTS
+257 SGGTAT
-262 SALAEAGIPVTPV
+262 ALAEAGVPVTPV
-275 ESVTGAPEMLGGR
+275 EEVTGAPEMLGGR

-303 RGQASH
+303 RGEVSH
-309 RADLA
+309 GADLA
-314 AQGIEPIDLVVANL
+314 AQGIEPIDLVVVNL

-366 YDAVLEELQADGG
+366 YDAVLAELRAGG
-379 RLSAA
+379 GALSAA

-406 WLDTDPLPRHLIL
+406 WLDAEVLGGGPLPRHLIL
-419 PLERVA
+419 PLEKVA

-430 ENPHQA
+430 ENPHQG

-441 DTLGALGSGGG
+441 DRLG
-452 PGQGG
+452 GG

-476 DSESAWRLVNS
+476 DSESSWRLVNS
-487 FDGPA
+487 FDVPA

-501 CGVALGAGPADAYRK
+501 CGVALGATPAEAYRK

-528 VVALNRPLDEET
+528 VVALNRPVDEET

-553 APSFAP
+553 APGFAP
-559 AALGALAAKKNLRLL
+559 AALEALAKKKNLRLL
-574 ECPPPTGG
+574 ECPPYVPG

-609 VVTKVAPTDE
+609 VVTQVSPTDE
-619 QMTDLAFAMKV
+619 QLDDMAFAMKV

-642 KAGVAYGIGAGQQSR
+642 KGGVAYGIGAGQQSR
-657 VHSSEMAAKKAD
+657 VHSAEMAAKKAD

-680 AFFPFRDAVDTA
+680 AFFPFRDGVDTA
-692 VAAGAGAI
+692 VAAGAAAI
-700 VQPGGSIGDDK
+700 VQPGGSVSDDK
-711 VIAAADEA
+711 VIAAADEQ